1 MATKINFD
9 KLKSDYEKFEAEREE
24 LILASRV
31 VVQLSKKV
39 IYSVHREDAKA
50 AEKSI
55 AEIKKAV
62 KGFDKFKDPKHLA
75 SPSYKIAIQEY
86 VEALCYAEYV
96 KNNTLLSYESLGVD
110 QEYYLLG
117 VCDLTGELVRKAL
130 SAGIKGTYDEAYKIR
145 EFVNELYDELQ
156 SFDFRNSEV
165 RKKFDQIRWDLKKL
179 DEMALQLKLKERK

>member
-1 MATKINFD
+1 MATKIDFN
-9 KLKSDYEKFEAEREE
+9 KLKADYDRYEVEREA
-24 LILASRV
+24 LILASRN

-39 IYSVHREDAKA
+39 IYSVHRGDS

-62 KGFDKFKDPKHLA
+62 KDLEKFKEPKHLA

-96 KNNTLLSYESLGVD
+96 KNNSLLSYEKLGVD
-110 QEYYLLG
+110 YEYYLLG

-130 SAGIKGTYDEAYKIR
+130 SAGIEGKYEEVYRIR
-145 EFVNELYDELQ
+145 DFVNELYDELQ
-156 SFDFRNSEV
+156 NFDFRNSEV
-165 RKKFDQIRWDLKKL
+165 RKKFDQIRWDLKKV